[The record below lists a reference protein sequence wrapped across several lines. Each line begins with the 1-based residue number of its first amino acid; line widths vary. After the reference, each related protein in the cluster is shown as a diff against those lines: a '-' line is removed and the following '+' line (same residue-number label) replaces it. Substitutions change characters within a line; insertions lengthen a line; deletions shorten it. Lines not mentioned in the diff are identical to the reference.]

1 MYKYIWSII
10 FVNSLLTGVSII
22 PEITNN
28 LTDLDQLQF
37 EQQKPLQLIAKEP
50 EEEVEEENDPE
61 ITAGDK
67 RDNRSK

>member
-1 MYKYIWSII
+1 MLSII
-10 FVNSLLTGVSII
+10 FVNSLLTGLSII

-37 EQQKPLQLIAKEP
+37 EQQKPLQLIAQEP
-50 EEEVEEENDPE
+50 QEEVEEERDPE